1 MDAMSDT
8 RSWNDKVIDEFRAN
22 EGRVG
27 GPFEG
32 APLLLLHHIG
42 AKSGTER
49 VTPMMYQAVGDDL
62 AVFASYAGEDVHPAW
77 YHNLLANPDVT
88 AEVGTE
94 TVALRA
100 RDLPADE
107 RAPIWEKQKA
117 DYPGFAGYEQ
127 KTSRT
132 IPVVLLERR

>member
-1 MDAMSDT
+1 MSDT

-77 YHNLLANPDVT
+77 YHNLIANPDVT

>member
-1 MDAMSDT
+1 MSDT
-8 RSWNDKVIDEFRAN
+8 RSWNDQIIDEFRAN

-42 AKSGTER
+42 ARSGTER

-88 AEVGTE
+88 AEVGTD

>member
-1 MDAMSDT
+1 MSDT

-88 AEVGTE
+88 AEIGTD

>member
-1 MDAMSDT
+1 MSDT
-8 RSWNDKVIDEFRAN
+8 RSWNDQIIDEFRAN

-88 AEVGTE
+88 AEVGTD

>member
-1 MDAMSDT
+1 MNDT
-8 RSWNDKVIDEFRAN
+8 RSWNDQVIDEFRAN

-88 AEVGTE
+88 AEVGTD
-94 TVALRA
+94 TVALHA

>member
-1 MDAMSDT
+1 MGAMSDT

-88 AEVGTE
+88 AEVGTD

>member
-1 MDAMSDT
+1 MGAMSD
-8 RSWNDKVIDEFRAN
+8 WNQQIIDEFRAN

-32 APLLLLHHIG
+32 APLLLLHHLG
-42 AKSGTER
+42 RKSGTER

-62 AVFASYAGEDVHPAW
+62 AVFASKAGADTDPDW
-77 YHNLLANPDVT
+77 YRNLLAHPDVT
-88 AEVGTE
+88 AEVGTD
-94 TVALRA
+94 TVSLHA

-107 RAPIWEKQKA
+107 RDPIWEKQKQ
-117 DYPGFAGYEQ
+117 DYPGFKGYEE

>member
-1 MDAMSDT
+1 MADYED
-8 RSWNDKVIDEFRAN
+8 WNKKIIDEFRAN
-22 EGRVG
+22 DGRVG

-32 APLLLLHHIG
+32 APMVLVHHTG

-49 VTPMMYQAVGDDL
+49 VNPMMYQQVGDAY
-62 AVFASYAGEDVHPAW
+62 AVFASAAGADRNPAW

-88 AEVGTE
+88 AEVGTD
-94 TVALRA
+94 TVTLHA
-100 RDLPADE
+100 RDLPAAE

>member
-1 MDAMSDT
+1 MSDT
-8 RSWNDKVIDEFRAN
+8 RSWNDQVIDEFRAN

-88 AEVGTE
+88 AEVGTD